1 MPLCLE
7 EFIFNTLYMI
17 DFFIKVKQQKAQ
29 NLPFVLYRKP
39 NNIKLIGFFQN
50 NDHLYFAENFE
61 ETGFVFAPFNG
72 SQMILIPR
80 NQSVK
85 WETLIACSQEN
96 EDSDFIDSEDI
107 QVKEHFE
114 MLVQKGIDAIAK
126 GTLKKV
132 VLSRKEI
139 VGLSNFDLVS
149 IFEKL
154 IQNYPT
160 AFCYCWF
167 HPKIGLW
174 MGATPERLLKAN
186 TNTFYTMSL
195 AGTQKLQGDEEVVWE
210 KKEMEEQQFVTDFI
224 LDNLKELTSEVS
236 VSSPYTAQAGTLAHI
251 KTDIEGVINDNSSLK
266 EVVSVLHPTPAVCG
280 LPKEVAKNFIL
291 ENEGYDREYYTGFLG
306 ELNKEGFNKGEI
318 KSDLY
323 VNLRCMQIKDNQ
335 AHLYVGCGITKDSIP
350 EKEWRES
357 VNKSMTMKK
366 ILDLK

>member
-1 MPLCLE
+1 
-7 EFIFNTLYMI
+7 MI

-39 NNIKLIGFFQN
+39 NDIKLVGFFQS

-61 ETGFVFAPFNG
+61 ETGFVFAPFQG
-72 SQMILIPR
+72 SQRILIPK

-85 WETLIACSQEN
+85 WEELITFLEEN
-96 EDSDFIDSEDI
+96 QDSNFTDSEDS
-107 QVKEHFE
+107 QAKENFE
-114 MLVQKGIDAIAK
+114 NLVQKGIDAIAK

-139 VGLSNFDLVS
+139 VDLLNFDLVL

-154 IQNYPT
+154 IQSYPT

-174 MGATPERLLKAN
+174 MGATPERLLKSN
-186 TNTFYTMSL
+186 NNNFETMSL
-195 AGTQKLQGDEEVVWE
+195 AGTQKIQGAKEVVWE

-224 LDNLKELTSEVS
+224 LNNLKDLTSEVS

-251 KTDIEGVINDNSSLK
+251 KTDIEGVINENSSLK
-266 EVVSVLHPTPAVCG
+266 QVVSVLHPTPAVCG
-280 LPKEVAKNFIL
+280 LPKESARDFII

-306 ELNKEGFNKGEI
+306 ELNKQGYNNEEL
-318 KSDLY
+318 KSDLF

-335 AHLYVGCGITKDSIP
+335 AHLYMGCGITKDSIP
-350 EKEWRES
+350 EKEWKES
-357 VNKSMTMKK
+357 VNKSVTMKK
-366 ILDLK
+366 ILNLQ

>member
-1 MPLCLE
+1 
-7 EFIFNTLYMI
+7 MI

-39 NNIKLIGFFQN
+39 NNIKLTGFFQN

-61 ETGFVFAPFNG
+61 ETGFVFAPFDG

-85 WETLIACSQEN
+85 WETLIASSKEN

-107 QVKEHFE
+107 QAKEHFE

-139 VGLSNFDLVS
+139 VGLSNFDLVA

-195 AGTQKLQGDEEVVWE
+195 AGTQKLQGDKEVVWE

-236 VSSPYTAQAGTLAHI
+236 VSSPYTAQAGTIAHI

-291 ENEGYDREYYTGFLG
+291 EHEGYDREYYTGFLG

-335 AHLYVGCGITKDSIP
+335 AHLYMGCGITKDSIP
-350 EKEWRES
+350 EKEWKES

>member
-1 MPLCLE
+1 M
-7 EFIFNTLYMI
+7 
-17 DFFIKVKQQKAQ
+17 
-29 NLPFVLYRKP
+29 
-39 NNIKLIGFFQN
+39 
-50 NDHLYFAENFE
+50 YFAENFE
-61 ETGFVFAPFNG
+61 ESGFVFAPFEGN
-72 SQMILIPR
+72 QMILIPR

-85 WETLIACSQEN
+85 WEALITSSQEN
-96 EDSDFIDSEDI
+96 DDSDLEDSEDI
-107 QVKEHFE
+107 HAKENFE
-114 MLVQKGIDAIAK
+114 NLVQKAIDAIAK
-126 GTLKKV
+126 GTFKKV

-174 MGATPERLLKAN
+174 MGATPERLLKAD

-195 AGTQKLQGDEEVVWE
+195 AGTQKLQGDKQVVWE
-210 KKEMEEQQFVTDFI
+210 EKEMEEQQFVSDFI
-224 LDNLKELTSEVS
+224 LDNLKKLTSEVS

-251 KTDIEGVINDNSSLK
+251 KTDIEGVINENSSLK

-291 ENEGYDREYYTGFLG
+291 EHEGYDRKYYTGFLG

-335 AHLYVGCGITKDSIP
+335 AHLYMGCGITKDSIP

>member
-1 MPLCLE
+1 
-7 EFIFNTLYMI
+7 MI

-39 NNIKLIGFFQN
+39 NNIKVVGFFQN

-61 ETGFVFAPFNG
+61 ETGFVFAPFAG
-72 SQMILIPR
+72 SQRILIPKD
-80 NQSVK
+80 QSVK
-85 WETLIACSQEN
+85 WEELITSFEENQDTNFTDLEYSQG
-96 EDSDFIDSEDI
+96 
-107 QVKEHFE
+107 KEHFE
-114 MLVQKGIDAIAK
+114 NLVQKGIDAIAK

-139 VGLSNFDLVS
+139 IDLPVFDLVS

-154 IQNYPT
+154 IQSYPT

-174 MGATPERLLKAN
+174 MGATPERLLKSNN
-186 TNTFYTMSL
+186 TTFHTMSL
-195 AGTQKLQGDEEVVWE
+195 AATQKLQNEKDVVWE

-224 LDNLKELTSEVS
+224 LNNLKDLTSEVS

-266 EVVSVLHPTPAVCG
+266 EVVSALHPTPAVCG
-280 LPKEVAKNFIL
+280 LPKETAKDFIL
-291 ENEGYDREYYTGFLG
+291 ENEGYEREYYTGFLG
-306 ELNKEGFNKGEI
+306 ELNKEGFNKGEL

-335 AHLYVGCGITKDSIP
+335 AHLYMGCGITKDSIP
-350 EKEWRES
+350 EKEWKES
-357 VNKSMTMKK
+357 VNKSVTMKK
-366 ILDLK
+366 ILNLL